1 MLNRLFSAIKRGF
14 RRIGKEGGYTLIEVT
29 AVLAVTSVL
38 AAVVIPIAVE
48 KIKKGG
54 ETGAIEDCKYISAAI
69 ASFYADTGVWPAKS
83 GATANYFNVLRSGPT
98 NDTTTDPDF
107 VDSGVKDTWA
117 YMTPGKVDHLENHL
131 VVDNPGGSLGL
142 DPPNGDYRD
151 QIPKA
156 DWKGPYIER
165 MRRVDPWG
173 KNYLVYVKG
182 MHTGDPLNSLNS
194 GWVLSAGPNLKV
206 DTKTSDAAPQGD
218 DIGVIVYRKRP

>member
-14 RRIGKEGGYTLIEVT
+14 RKIGKEGGYTLIEVT

-98 NDTTTDPDF
+98 NDVTTDPDF
-107 VDSGVKDTWA
+107 ATGVKTTWA
-117 YMTPGKVDHLENHL
+117 EMTPGKVDHLENHL
-131 VVDNPGGSLGL
+131 VVDNPGGDLGA
-142 DPPNGDYRD
+142 DPPNGDYKGST
-151 QIPKA
+151 PKA

-173 KNYLVYVKG
+173 KNYLVYVRG
-182 MHTGDPLNSLNS
+182 MHTGDDLDA
-194 GWVLSAGPNLKV
+194 GWVLSAGPDLKV
-206 DTKTSDAAPQGD
+206 DTKTSDAAPQND